1 MVQGKT
7 EVLREKPVPAP
18 LRPPHISYGLA
29 WDRTQTS
36 AVRSRRLT
44 VCTTARNHSGAYKG
58 FESSGIWR
66 RVNFYIITEVSDK
79 TPPFSGSRQ
88 TKNHRHWVTSLMI
101 RIYIVRCPQEQ
112 LPRST
117 YRAAQIIIDTAFSC
131 EAVRQDTNPEHS
143 EVKEHSFEN
152 LIMTKHS
159 HTVFRPA
166 ASQYKTV
173 MVNVICAH
181 PVFTVRFFE
190 RGTITYLQFGV
201 FFAIRNYFAINSV
214 TLPHISRLKS
224 GHI

>member
-1 MVQGKT
+1 
-7 EVLREKPVPAP
+7 
-18 LRPPHISYGLA
+18 
-29 WDRTQTS
+29 
-36 AVRSRRLT
+36 
-44 VCTTARNHSGAYKG
+44 
-58 FESSGIWR
+58 
-66 RVNFYIITEVSDK
+66 
-79 TPPFSGSRQ
+79 
-88 TKNHRHWVTSLMI
+88 MI

-201 FFAIRNYFAINSV
+201 FFRHSQLFCNQQRHSATHLTFKVRAHLVQNCYKPNVLFPI
-214 TLPHISRLKS
+214 L
-224 GHI
+224 